1 MVSQKIIRETDIRNG
16 SELVALLIDKIETP
30 KEVEKKKKAEEA
42 PTLTVTKDEDD
53 SNTINIIRKEQTD
66 SSDLQKSTS

>member
-53 SNTINIIRKEQTD
+53 SNTINIVRKEQTD